1 MKKFLK
7 KRLLLKKYKQLLIKI
22 KIMKQKNTQQQKPSL
37 FFVNKDKEALFSK
50 KNRALLSDPMD
61 DNNPITVQVLGV
73 CSALAITVQLEPAL
87 VMTFSVIV
95 VMAASNVI
103 ISLLRNLIPNRIRI
117 IVQLVVVAA
126 MVVLVD
132 QVLKAFAY
140 DVYKQLSIFIGLI
153 ITNCIVM
160 GRLEAFALA
169 NTPWKSFLDGIG
181 NAAGYGVILI
191 IVAFFRELLG
201 SGKLLGYQIVP
212 DSLYAMGYE
221 NNGLMLLSPMAL
233 ITVGIFIWIQR
244 SRNRKLIEKN

>member
-1 MKKFLK
+1 MAKEN
-7 KRLLLKKYKQLLIKI
+7 QP
-22 KIMKQKNTQQQKPSL
+22 NHKPTL
-37 FFVNKDKEALFSK
+37 FFVNKEKEPLFSK

-61 DNNPITVQVLGV
+61 DNNPITVQVLGI
-73 CSALAITVQLEPAL
+73 CSALAITVQLKPAI
-87 VMTFSVIV
+87 VMSISVMA

-140 DVYKQLSIFIGLI
+140 DVYKELSIFIGLI

-160 GRLEAFALA
+160 GRLEAFALG
-169 NTPWKSFLDGIG
+169 NGVWKSFLDGIG
-181 NAAGYGVILI
+181 NAAGYGFILI
-191 IVAFFRELLG
+191 AVAFFRELFG
-201 SGKLLGYQIVP
+201 SGKLMGVQVIP
-212 DSLYAMGYE
+212 DAVYAMGYE

-244 SRNRKLIEKN
+244 ARNRKLIEKN